1 LAVRVL
7 MGKYGG
13 KKPEVMK
20 RSDTTKAQMKVSYGK
35 KSSVAKKG
43 G

>member
-1 LAVRVL
+1 

-20 RSDTTKAQMKVSYGK
+20 RSDTAKAQMKVSYGK